1 MLSRGLKQRLPGAWV
16 QYAIMAPLIV
26 SQFIVAPLVEAQE
39 RPLSQHRVSPWYFGA
54 GVGLSRLSPD
64 ASEIN
69 NVSVAD
75 ETSSA
80 RQLSLGWQVLRR
92 LALELQV
99 ADFGQSNLDN
109 GGRISYRETSANA
122 LWFLRPRTA
131 DARTNLFA
139 RFGFGRMDNSAE
151 GVPFVRDNNFQRLI
165 GVGMEYRFS
174 SRLVGRLE
182 YTSYDRDVKSTS
194 IGLVYSTKQHRN
206 KRRTLAVDAQ
216 PAAVP
221 MIDSEIVHAAEPAVA
236 AAVALDVDSASPS
249 SNCPGDI
256 PILAQTVDDCLR
268 YRGHIPPVYFSTG
281 SAALTDD
288 SLNTLGQVVE
298 LMTKYSLTKVSLQ
311 AHTDSVG
318 ALDENTE
325 LAQARATAGREY
337 LVRRGVASS
346 RLHASAYG
354 ESRPR
359 ATDDTASG
367 RQQNRRVEI
376 YTIGAL

>member
-1 MLSRGLKQRLPGAWV
+1 
-16 QYAIMAPLIV
+16 
-26 SQFIVAPLVEAQE
+26 
-39 RPLSQHRVSPWYFGA
+39 
-54 GVGLSRLSPD
+54 LSPD

-182 YTSYDRDVKSTS
+182 YTSYDRDVNSAS
-194 IGLVYSTKQHRN
+194 IGLVYSAVRRHSAHRAQAIN
-206 KRRTLAVDAQ
+206 PYSVGNALVDRQ
-216 PAAVP
+216 
-221 MIDSEIVHAAEPAVA
+221 IVVTSDKPTFA
-236 AAVALDVDSASPS
+236 AAVASESEAKNPQ
-249 SNCPGDI
+249 SNCPGAI
-256 PILAQTVDDCLR
+256 PILTVKADDCLH
-268 YRGHIPPVYFSTG
+268 YRSHIPPVYFSSG
-281 SAALTDD
+281 SSTLSENSMAGLSKLIDLLTQYRQTDIALH
-288 SLNTLGQVVE
+288 S
-298 LMTKYSLTKVSLQ
+298 
-311 AHTDSVG
+311 HTDSIG
-318 ALDENTE
+318 TRAANIE
-325 LAQARATAGREY
+325 LANLRAKAVRQY
-337 LVRRGVASS
+337 LVENGVSAS
-346 RLHASAYG
+346 RLKVLVHG
-354 ESRPR
+354 ESQPR
-359 ATDDTASG
+359 STDDTETG
-367 RQQNRRVEI
+367 RRQNRRVEI
-376 YTIGAL
+376 YAFN